1 MITNYSKTTKTIINP
16 PIAGLFPGDNNIEF
30 VGNKETKKV
39 LWLQNGS
46 NHYFTDLPTQYFSL
60 LKTEYLKDLKAVE
73 FISQIHKKLADQVE
87 LYTYY
92 MYGDLDNT
100 PDIENGVL
108 SASENFRDKRN
119 CPSLRWNAKQITIDN
134 YILTPRDIVMI
145 DMMADDYID
154 AAIADAIKVSHSYFD
169 QLKRNLFNYTNTHSK
184 PALLL
189 KAKDQKVI

>member
-1 MITNYSKTTKTIINP
+1 MINTCKTNQKTTTP
-16 PIAGLFPGDNNIEF
+16 QIAGLFPGDNNIEF
-30 VGNKETKKV
+30 VGNKETKRV

-46 NHYFTDLPTQYFSL
+46 NHYFTDLPAQYFEL
-60 LKTEYLKDLKAVE
+60 LKNQYLTDHKAVE
-73 FISQIHKKLADQVE
+73 FISQIHNNLADQVE

-100 PDIENGVL
+100 PDISNGVL

-119 CPSLRWNAKQITIDN
+119 CPSLRWNAKNITLDN

-154 AAIADAIKVSHSYFD
+154 AAIADAIGVSHSHFD
-169 QLKRNLFNYTNTHSK
+169 SLKRKLFSYTNTQSK